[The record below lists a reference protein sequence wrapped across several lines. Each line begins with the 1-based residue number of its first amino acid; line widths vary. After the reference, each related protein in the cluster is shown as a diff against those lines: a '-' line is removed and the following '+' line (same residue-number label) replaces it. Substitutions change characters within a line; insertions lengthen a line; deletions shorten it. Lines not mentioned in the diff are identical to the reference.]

1 MGIPSPLSFPP
12 TSLRNVAAGL
22 VVGNPI
28 GSGGTRG
35 KALTAA
41 ELKAIVEASGI
52 SYLPLSGGTLT
63 GALSLG
69 SNGLTCGQV
78 LAGTGF
84 GTNAPYRAG
93 SQVSYGT
100 VGTQDAYIQAYG
112 TGNYIYFGTL
122 SGGTTPIYFG
132 LTSGSESLTLGS
144 GMTLLRGGSGILAQ
158 RNGLNA
164 QCYLINKSYTSDTN
178 QEAMMLDAGK
188 QIAGNLGLY
197 SYRGSVGGSNYPIK
211 IGSLAADGT
220 TFRGLT
226 VGTGGAL
233 SFNTT
238 SLGALT
244 GTLDWET
251 TNGSARL
258 ASNNY
263 ARFGVMSV
271 GYNSNGQ
278 TAFMGGIGGWSN
290 NLVLGLGYAIQ
301 MSSLNSGEPI
311 TLQAAADC
319 QLLRGSAGPAWIA
332 AANGGI
338 QVRNFA
344 NSADAALTCGAITAS
359 GQITHTPPAS
369 VTLATNGQFSIEMTS
384 NTAGNLVYRG
394 SDGTTRRM
402 ALVFV

>member
-12 TSLRNVAAGL
+12 TALRNVAAGL
-22 VVGNPI
+22 VVGNPV
-28 GSGGTRG
+28 GSGGTRA

-164 QCYLINKSYTSDTN
+164 QCYELFETYTSSTN
-178 QEAMMLDAGK
+178 YGALRLKATSSGH
-188 QIAGNLGLY
+188 QI
-197 SYRGSVGGSNYPIK
+197 GSAVGTSGSNR
-211 IGSLAADGT
+211 A
-220 TFRGLT
+220 
-226 VGTGGAL
+226 VQ
-233 SFNTT
+233 
-238 SLGALT
+238 LGHF
-244 GTLDWET
+244 D
-251 TNGSARL
+251 
-258 ASNNY
+258 
-263 ARFGVMSV
+263 
-271 GYNSNGQ
+271 
-278 TAFMGGIGGWSN
+278 
-290 NLVLGLGYAIQ
+290 
-301 MSSLNSGEPI
+301 
-311 TLQAAADC
+311 
-319 QLLRGSAGPAWIA
+319 SAGTFTSGLSVAT
-332 AANGGI
+332 N
-338 QVRNFA
+338 
-344 NSADAALTCGAITAS
+344 GAITAS
-359 GQITHTPPAS
+359 GQITQVPPS
-369 VTLATNGQFSIEMTS
+369 SITLATNGQFSIEMTS

-402 ALVFV
+402 ALAFS